1 MISHVQQLAEV
12 FRLLGD
18 PSRLQVLDQCRGGPI
33 PVGRIAANTGLSP
46 SLVSHHLRLL
56 RAARIVRAER
66 RGREIH
72 YSLADHHIDRVLQDL
87 TEHYAEPDHDREM
100 APS

>member
-1 MISHVQQLAEV
+1 MLEHVEELAEV

-18 PSRLQVLDQCRGGPI
+18 PTRLRIVDQCRSGPI
-33 PVGRIAANTGLSP
+33 PVGRIATNTGLSP

-56 RAARIVRAER
+56 RAARIVRGQR

-72 YSLADHHIDRVLQDL
+72 YALADHHIDRVLRDL
-87 TEHYAEPDHDREM
+87 TDHMDEPDDDL
-100 APS
+100 APPAL